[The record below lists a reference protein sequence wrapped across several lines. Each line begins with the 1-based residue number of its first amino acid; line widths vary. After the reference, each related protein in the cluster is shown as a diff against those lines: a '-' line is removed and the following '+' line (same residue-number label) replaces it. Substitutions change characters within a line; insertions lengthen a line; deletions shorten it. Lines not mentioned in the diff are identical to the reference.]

1 MTAERHGGL
10 SGRRHRGTVGR
21 RGWRVRILI
30 DTRADAPSVGRYL
43 ERFGCRVVELR
54 PQGLLL
60 ELPNASGTADAEAE
74 AKLYLAMWHAS
85 HPSDRASLTPGSP
98 EAA

>member
-1 MTAERHGGL
+1 MTAERN
-10 SGRRHRGTVGR
+10 RGQPAR
-21 RGWRVRILI
+21 RVRIFI
-30 DTRADAPSVGRYL
+30 DTRADPAAVGRYL

-54 PQGLLL
+54 PRGLLL

-85 HPSDRASLTPGSP
+85 HPSERAALTPSTP